1 MSAELQQLLGQGLIS
16 AGQYEILQNAKNQ
29 AGQVPQQVMQGVQ
42 DISGMARPYTE
53 FRPFTVTTPSGATTT
68 LGSEGMTMGLG
79 QQQQQTVDNLQ
90 RQALA
95 QSGMIGQVTPEQLM
109 SQMQAL
115 RAPEQER
122 AQLGLENR
130 LAAQGRLGVQT
141 AAYGGT
147 PEQLAMQK
155 AMQEQQSADA
165 LASIQGAR
173 NLQTQDINNLTG
185 MMNASYMPQNQAL
198 AALTPAIQSQQIGAG
213 LNQTQ
218 ANLIGQLGQQYL
230 GETGKA
236 GQLQGQL
243 SMEQSNALLQN
254 LLGNTMGT
262 QDNPSSLLGS
272 VYNYLTGGNGGDN
285 SISMEDF
292 INSFMTSGGGSGSTV
307 PYTTDTFVGNLG
319 AYDPESELLGLGGGG
334 VNLPA
339 TTVGGG
345 GI

>member
-1 MSAELQQLLGQGLIS
+1 MSAELEKLLGQGLIT
-16 AGQYEILQNAKNQ
+16 AGQYEILQNAKGQ
-29 AGQVPQQVMQGVQ
+29 AGQVPQQVKQGMQDV
-42 DISGMARPYTE
+42 SGMAREYTQ
-53 FRPFTVTTPSGATTT
+53 FKPFTVTTPSGSTTT
-68 LGSEGMTMGLG
+68 FGSNGMSMGLG

-90 RQALA
+90 QQVLS

-115 RAPEQER
+115 RAPGQER
-122 AQLGLENR
+122 EQLGLENR

-147 PEQLAMQK
+147 PEQLAMQQ
-155 AMQEQQSADA
+155 AQQQQMSADA

-185 MMNASYMPQNQAL
+185 MMNASYIPQNQAL
-198 AALTPAIQSQQIGAG
+198 AALNPALSAQQIGAG

-243 SMEQSNALLQN
+243 SIEQSNALLQN

-262 QDNPSSLLGS
+262 ADNPL
-272 VYNYLTGGNGGDN
+272 
-285 SISMEDF
+285 
-292 INSFMTSGGGSGSTV
+292 SFLEQFGGGLFDFLKRQFDTDSGVIYDANVGGTGSTGD
-307 PYTTDTFVGNLG
+307 PYGDTGPQW
-319 AYDPESELLGLGGGG
+319 A
-334 VNLPA
+334 
-339 TTVGGG
+339 
-345 GI
+345 